1 MPFFESRIGPSI
13 FKLYYRHAELVFK
26 TVEHMAECMVL
37 ACNDDDTAKAV
48 AATAKAELA
57 ADRVKTAL
65 RTSIKGRI
73 RLAIRK
79 DVFLEMVARQDRIA
93 DNAQNVTEMI
103 SFRRLHDDPEA
114 RRLVRAH
121 AEAVKATVEEY
132 KHGIETLEHLMESG
146 FARKE
151 RDALYERI
159 VKVNILENDADEC
172 ERQAAGYVFAHG
184 DDAPLAAV
192 HMYRL
197 LQRLDDVANATEHA
211 ANALLPVAS

>member
-1 MPFFESRIGPSI
+1 MTFLESRIGPSI
-13 FKLYYRHAELVFK
+13 FKRFYRHAEQVFQ
-26 TVEHMAECMVL
+26 TVEHMAECVEL
-37 ACNDDDTAKAV
+37 ACNNDDTAEAV
-48 AATAKAELA
+48 VATANAELA
-57 ADRVKTAL
+57 ADRLKTEL
-65 RTSIKGRI
+65 RTSIKGHV

-93 DNAQNVTEMI
+93 DYAQNVTEMI
-103 SFRRLHDDPEA
+103 SFRPLYDDSEA

-121 AEAVKATVEEY
+121 TEAVKATVEEY
-132 KHGIETLEHLMESG
+132 KHGIETLEHLLESG
-146 FARKE
+146 FAHRE
-151 RDALYERI
+151 RDALHDHI

-172 ERQAAGYVFAHG
+172 EREAAAYVFAHG

-197 LQRLDDVANATEHA
+197 LQRLDDVANATEQA